1 MSFPDAAAKGASA
14 SSSDLAFVAPGKFP
28 RAVRLTRRGDFLRI
42 YERGVRVPGPNLVLF
57 GVASPGGTSRLGIT
71 ATRKCGGAVTRN
83 LMKRRL
89 RDIFRNER
97 ASLPL
102 AMDVVINVRQGADR
116 TEFSRLREEM
126 TRQFRELARKVAR

>member
-1 MSFPDAAAKGASA
+1 MSFPDAAAKAASA
-14 SSSDLAFVAPGKFP
+14 SPSDLGPVAHGKFP

-42 YERGVRVPGPNLVLF
+42 YERGIRVPGPNLVLF
-57 GVASPGGTSRLGIT
+57 GVVSPGGISRLGIT

-89 RDIFRNER
+89 REIFRAHR
-97 ASLPL
+97 TSLPS
-102 AMDVVINVRQGADR
+102 AMDVVVNVRKGADR
-116 TEFSRLREEM
+116 VEFSVIREEM